1 MAKKK
6 MTVDDLPFGD
16 DDFEQLQTNPLY
28 TGIFGQP
35 AQVNKEDE
43 LVQIPINQLY
53 DFPNHPYKVVNDEK
67 MIELRDSITDNGIL
81 SPLLVMPRP
90 QGGYTIISGH
100 RRKTA
105 SKLAQLA
112 NVPAIVKYNLT
123 DDQAVILMVDSNK
136 QRELVL
142 PSERA
147 KAYKMKYDAM
157 KRQGQRNDLTFGT
170 GFHKLDNE
178 KIVEPGST
186 ILKDDNFVNPVHEVK
201 RTDELIG
208 ESENMSGRQVRKYI
222 RLTRLIPQI
231 LDLVDNDALKL
242 SPSMAL
248 KPAVEIS
255 YLTPDEQKYF
265 YDTVKVLDKTPS
277 HQQAIIMKQ
286 MSARRELTQ
295 TAVMQIL
302 QEQKPNQK
310 ETVKIDTNRLYT
322 YFDNTAYTPKE
333 FESMVFERLDG
344 YEKIKNAI
352 ESHLPNGKDMTDDEL
367 ATIADN
373 ALKAYAN
380 TQKQRNSR
388 AAR

>member
-157 KRQGQRNDLTFGT
+157 KRQAGRPKKDANINIENGGT
-170 GFHKLDNE
+170 ECHKLDNE
-178 KIVEPGST
+178 KIVSPGDT
-186 ILKDDNFVNPVHEVK
+186 ILKARELRAK
-201 RTDELIG
+201 DEGVGSQTI
-208 ESENMSGRQVRKYI
+208 NRYI

-265 YDTVKVLDKTPS
+265 YDTVKVLEKTPS
-277 HQQAIIMKQ
+277 HQQAIMMKQ